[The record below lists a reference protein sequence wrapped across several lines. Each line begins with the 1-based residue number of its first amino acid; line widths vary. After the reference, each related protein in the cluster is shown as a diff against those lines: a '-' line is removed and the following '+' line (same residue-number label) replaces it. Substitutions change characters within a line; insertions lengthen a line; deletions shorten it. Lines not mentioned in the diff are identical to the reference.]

1 MRSRGGGIVI
11 WHLRQMQTQR
21 HGIFV
26 RTRNTTRLLNF
37 IVSLNIVIT
46 SQDKH
51 TLDNLILILSLICL
65 STLNKSFCQS
75 NCLCVLW
82 CDINCGV
89 WRVGYCV
96 LRTPTRVPCHTI
108 PPGLITSTKC
118 KIKSDHD
125 LSRVI
130 LVSLWQHLSCASWH
144 PAPSPRQAN
153 LLEYKYPGNN
163 GDVTPLVA
171 TARHMTRTI
180 FQM

>member
-1 MRSRGGGIVI
+1 MQEGGGIVI

-46 SQDKH
+46 SLDKQ
-51 TLDNLILILSLICL
+51 TWYSSFSLWFVCPRSINLFASPIV
-65 STLNKSFCQS
+65 
-75 NCLCVLW
+75 CVW

-125 LSRVI
+125 LSEETHCDNI
-130 LVSLWQHLSCASWH
+130 YHA
-144 PAPSPRQAN
+144 PAGTRRPVQDRPISSSINIPTIMKMSP
-153 LLEYKYPGNN
+153 
-163 GDVTPLVA
+163 
-171 TARHMTRTI
+171 H
-180 FQM
+180 

>member
-1 MRSRGGGIVI
+1 MPSRGGGIVI

-130 LVSLWQHLSCASWH
+130 LVSSHCDNIYHA
-144 PAPSPRQAN
+144 PAGTRRQVQDRPISSSINIPAIMEMSP
-153 LLEYKYPGNN
+153 
-163 GDVTPLVA
+163 
-171 TARHMTRTI
+171 H
-180 FQM
+180 